1 MRGTPLLGFPHP
13 RGDGPAQKRLITIAD
28 AISPPA
34 WGWPGFHQDTE
45 AEVVDFPTRVGM
57 ARQHSPQP
65 PTLVLRPR
73 QVTRPGTGGE
83 IEITTPAQTGCYRIA
98 VKRDF

>member
-1 MRGTPLLGFPHP
+1 MAGAARFPHP
-13 RGDGPAQKRLITIAD
+13 RGDGPTLLAAREALLE
-28 AISPPA
+28 ISPPA
-34 WGWPGFHQDTE
+34 WGWPGSPSVIGPAAF
-45 AEVVDFPTRVGM
+45 DFPTRVGM